1 MMSNTSPL
9 RVRRINP
16 GNRKG
21 MQDVHAFMVS
31 RIGAKMIAEPNVAPI
46 LVVVNQQESVETQVA
61 ANRQVSVEIQA
72 EAAVNHVVE

>member
-1 MMSNTSPL
+1 
-9 RVRRINP
+9 
-16 GNRKG
+16 

-46 LVVVNQQESVETQVA
+46 LVVVNQLESVETQVA
-61 ANRQVSVEIQA
+61 ANRQVSVKIHA